1 MLVLCQVDEKLE
13 ILFKQII
20 KFFFDLFIL
29 RNKYKNQ
36 GIRLWIRIV
45 CFPKKEKRKKK
56 KKKWNKEQNLI
67 TKINIQVALLS
78 VEKDSQCGLGSQGG
92 QI

>member
-1 MLVLCQVDEKLE
+1 MIMDQDC
-13 ILFKQII
+13 LFSK
-20 KFFFDLFIL
+20 
-29 RNKYKNQ
+29 
-36 GIRLWIRIV
+36 
-45 CFPKKEKRKKK
+45 KRKKK
-56 KKKWNKEQNLI
+56 KKKWNKELNLI